1 MCYKTI
7 NLYKLITQK
16 VTFYS
21 SSSEE
26 QPKPVPVSKGL
37 CYCGKMTLFE
47 HKAKLQK
54 EHYF

>member
-1 MCYKTI
+1 MCCKTI

-26 QPKPVPVSKGL
+26 QPKPAPVSFL
-37 CYCGKMTLFE
+37 
-47 HKAKLQK
+47 
-54 EHYF
+54 